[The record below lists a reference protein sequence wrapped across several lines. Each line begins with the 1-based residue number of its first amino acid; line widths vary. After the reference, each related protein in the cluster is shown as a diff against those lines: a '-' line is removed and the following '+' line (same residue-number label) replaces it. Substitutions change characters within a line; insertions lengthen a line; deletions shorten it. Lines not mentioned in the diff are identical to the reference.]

1 MITFYKKTQA
11 QYDALST
18 YENDGIYFIT
28 DSKVIYLNGVR
39 YGSNLSVV
47 TEWPATGL
55 VGILYVHSSTEEMRI
70 FKDNNWVTV
79 QSPKTSTISIS
90 STDNQ
95 IPTAKAVFD
104 YVADAIAASEMGI
117 GGRLHPAVQS
127 IADMKAITTMEDK
140 DMILVEDKGNLY
152 RFDAQSTDAADDDNV
167 VAPTSG
173 SGRWIKMITQITY
186 TGGNGVTIENNIVS
200 LNVNSSIF
208 EFSDGALSIK
218 PDIFNAK
225 MDKITNAV
233 ENNVAT
239 FNGEGN
245 VKDSGKAIG
254 GAILSATPN
263 ANTIATEAAVADAL
277 SFK

>member
-11 QYDALST
+11 QYDALAE
-18 YENDGIYFIT
+18 YVPDGIYFIT
-28 DSKVIYLNGVR
+28 DSKIIYLNGVR
-39 YGSNLSVV
+39 YGAKVNVV
-47 TEWPATGL
+47 TEWPANGL
-55 VGILYVHSSTEEMRI
+55 VGVLYVNSATEEMRI
-70 FKDNNWVTV
+70 FKDNAWLTI
-79 QSPKTSTISIS
+79 QSPKTTSIS
-90 STDNQ
+90 QTSTENQ

-117 GGRLHPAVQS
+117 GGRLHPAVQT
-127 IADMKAITTMEDK
+127 IAELKNIATMEDK

-152 RFDAQSTDAADDDNV
+152 RFDAQSTDTADDDNV
-167 VAPTSG
+167 VAPASG
-173 SGRWIKMITQITY
+173 TGRWIKMITQITY
-186 TGGNGVTIENNIVS
+186 AGGDGITIENNIVS

-208 EFSDGALSIK
+208 EFSGGALSIK
-218 PDIFNAK
+218 PDVFNAK

-245 VKDSGKAIG
+245 VKDSGKAVG
-254 GAILSATPN
+254 GATLSATPN